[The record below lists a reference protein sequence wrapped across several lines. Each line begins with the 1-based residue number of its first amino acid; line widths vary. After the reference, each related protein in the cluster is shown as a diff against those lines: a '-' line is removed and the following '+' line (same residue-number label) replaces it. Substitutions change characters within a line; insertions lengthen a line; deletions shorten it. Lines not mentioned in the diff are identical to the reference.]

1 MTNTVAKLK
10 RVLAR
15 IKSKPQW
22 AEQLADD
29 ADIANDLEL
38 DSIEMLQFMLE
49 VESSLELTIDFEKL
63 DYSHLGSIER
73 FARFLEAPIAVE
85 SPTTLVPPPG

>member
-1 MTNTVAKLK
+1 MIDTVAKLK
-10 RVLAR
+10 QVLAR
-15 IKSKPQW
+15 IKSNPEW
-22 AEQLADD
+22 AEQLGDD

-63 DYSHLGSIER
+63 DYSHLRSIEL
-73 FARFLEAPIAVE
+73 FARFLENPTAVIPA
-85 SPTTLVPPPG
+85 SG